1 MQQNN
6 KNYETVDN
14 HIHTYIILLI
24 KCIMFRFKMKK
35 YKYDIYPHILFS
47 INMSFVTKID
57 VTDQSMN
64 KIVDDHINRNFFE
77 AAWANSNI
85 S

>member
-1 MQQNN
+1 
-6 KNYETVDN
+6 
-14 HIHTYIILLI
+14 
-24 KCIMFRFKMKK
+24 MFRFKMKK

-77 AAWANSNI
+77 AA
-85 S
+85 